1 METTKPLAIRPS
13 SAPLWTGIFAGP
25 FAFAETEYV
34 RGILQAAGF
43 TEIAVAFHEYEIEAP
58 ENAIMDDAQLVFLGV
73 PPEKMPQA
81 RTAVDRHMTRFR
93 LSSGLCRY
101 PLAVQIFT
109 ARNPAL

>member
-1 METTKPLAIRPS
+1 MLVRPPLPAARGPIRIDLDWD
-13 SAPLWTGIFAGP
+13 AL
-25 FAFAETEYV
+25 
-34 RGILQAAGF
+34 
-43 TEIAVAFHEYEIEAP
+43 EIAVAFHEYEIEAP
-58 ENAIMDDAQLVFLGV
+58 ENAIMDDAQLVFLGLQ
-73 PPEKMPQA
+73 PEKMPQA